1 GYRGSHYTITPICF
15 KESLLKDMELKGSH
29 YTITPICVKV
39 AKDVSISDLKSIFFK
54 IKNILE
60 KDI

>member
-1 GYRGSHYTITPICF
+1 
-15 KESLLKDMELKGSH
+15 MELKGSH